1 MTAATAG
8 VLPDCV
14 VLAGKFQRSHSN
26 WIDNDSRMGALK
38 MVGVAGNSDNEEILR
53 MQAYA
58 GESRIGWFQES
69 GKLKLRISRQC
80 RLHTDNF
87 VPLNAMVITAKD
99 ASRFATVVREGQ
111 EYHFH
116 VGDLRYDTTYTY
128 TITLIKPLTAALP
141 PSSSALVNYRVNRNS
156 CYTLAQNDVCF
167 LFSHTDQVL
176 FARQDALIAAS
187 PYYRDLFH
195 SGFAE
200 SSSTLDVPLP
210 EWATTLQ
217 TAVHK
222 VLSQQGP
229 TRGKRPRNDDAN
241 SDAEDDSNARPVP
254 AINRT
259 LTSTD
264 RLGYVYVQHHNIRT
278 YRAMLHYIET
288 GDVTFSTLQSRRE
301 GSTPTSWTFTSPK
314 SMFALAHEADLEH
327 LQQLAVANFKQQ
339 LDATN
344 IINEIFSDACITYAS
359 LKTAAFD
366 VLRDIWPQLRA
377 NGGLDQIDR
386 LLEGGRDPVQIAK
399 MQTEMLRAMS
409 GLDAPQAA

>member
-1 MTAATAG
+1 M
-8 VLPDCV
+8 
-14 VLAGKFQRSHSN
+14 
-26 WIDNDSRMGALK
+26 
-38 MVGVAGNSDNEEILR
+38 
-53 MQAYA
+53 
-58 GESRIGWFQES
+58 
-69 GKLKLRISRQC
+69 
-80 RLHTDNF
+80 
-87 VPLNAMVITAKD
+87 
-99 ASRFATVVREGQ
+99 
-111 EYHFH
+111 
-116 VGDLRYDTTYTY
+116 
-128 TITLIKPLTAALP
+128 
-141 PSSSALVNYRVNRNS
+141 
-156 CYTLAQNDVCF
+156 
-167 LFSHTDQVL
+167 
-176 FARQDALIAAS
+176 
-187 PYYRDLFH
+187 
-195 SGFAE
+195 
-200 SSSTLDVPLP
+200 
-210 EWATTLQ
+210 
-217 TAVHK
+217 
-222 VLSQQGP
+222 LSQQGP

-288 GDVTFSTLQSRRE
+288 GDVIFSTLQSRRE
-301 GSTPTSWTFTSPK
+301 ESTPTSWTFTSPK

-327 LQQLAVANFKQQ
+327 LQQLAVANFRQQ

-377 NGGLDQIDR
+377 DGGLDQIDR
-386 LLEGGRDPVQIAK
+386 LLDSGRDPVQIAK